1 MSFGLK
7 KLDGLILKSFF
18 GPFIITFFLVLFI
31 LVMQFYWLY
40 MDELLGKGLGA
51 GIMIQL
57 LIYMAASLVPL
68 ALPLGIML
76 ASIMTFGGLGEHFE
90 LVAMKAS
97 GISLSRIL
105 RPLGVFIIIL
115 SIGAFFFNNYVIPVA
130 NLKSFS
136 LLYDMRNSK
145 PTTSIAPGIFN
156 KDFDDYLIRIGKKNK
171 DGRKI
176 EDIIIYDHSVGRGN
190 KNVIIANQGEMY
202 PSPTGKYLIFE
213 LQDGWRYEES
223 PNPGQN
229 NMTRMHFDTWYMT
242 FDLSKFAFKRTQ
254 EEEFKNDGK
263 MMNIVQL
270 QQQIDT
276 TNKKKIENRKSIIH
290 NLSPNLSLL
299 NNKIKKEK
307 LNNYLKTPEQLIQY
321 ESSLISTLSPD
332 RGKAILDNVSSSSK
346 NIQRALDINVSE
358 ENYQDGRIAKFNIEW
373 HNKIT
378 LSVAC
383 ILLFFIGAPLGG
395 IIRKGGLGIP
405 VLVAI
410 IFFLIYYLTS
420 STGEK
425 LAKEGK
431 VPVWFGL
438 WLSTFVLLPIA
449 IFIMNKAR
457 NDAAIFSKEFYDKII
472 RFFKNIK
479 FKKNKN
485 TIQP

>member
-1 MSFGLK
+1 MRFGLK
-7 KLDGLILKSFF
+7 KLDGLILKSFI

-40 MDELLGKGLGA
+40 MDELLGKGLGV
-51 GIMIQL
+51 GIMLQL
-57 LIYMAASLVPL
+57 LVYMAASLVPL
-68 ALPLGIML
+68 ALPLGVML

-105 RPLGVFIIIL
+105 RPVAILIIAI

-130 NLKSFS
+130 NLKSYS

-156 KDFDDYLIRIGKKNK
+156 KDFDNYLIRIGKKDK
-171 DGRKI
+171 DGSSI
-176 EDIIIYDHSVGRGN
+176 EDIIIYDHTVGRGN
-190 KNVIIANQGEMY
+190 KNVIIANNGKMY
-202 PSPTGKYLIFE
+202 PSPSGKYLVFE
-213 LQDGWRYEES
+213 LEDGWRYEES
-223 PNPGQN
+223 NNPGQN
-229 NMTRMHFDTWYMT
+229 NMTRMHFDKWFMT

-254 EEEFKNDGK
+254 EEEFKNNEK
-263 MMNIVQL
+263 MMNILQL
-270 QQQIDT
+270 QSQIDT
-276 TNKKKIENRKSIIH
+276 TIKRQMNNRMSIIN
-290 NLSPNLSLL
+290 NLSPSLSIL
-299 NNKIKKEK
+299 NDKLKHEK
-307 LNNYLKTPEQLIQY
+307 VANYLKEKEP
-321 ESSLISTLSPD
+321 LISYEGNFSSTLRKEKD
-332 RGKAILDNVSSSSK
+332 RTIIDNASSSAK
-346 NIQRALDINVSE
+346 NIQRALSINVNE
-358 ENYQDGRIAKFNIEW
+358 EKYQSTRIAKFNIEW

-383 ILLFFIGAPLGG
+383 VLLFFIGAPLGG

-410 IFFLIYYLTS
+410 LFFLIYYLTS

-425 LAKEGK
+425 LAQEGS

-449 IFIMNKAR
+449 VFILNKAR
-457 NDAAIFSKEFYDKII
+457 NDAAIFSKEFYDKIV
-472 RFFKNIK
+472 RFFKQ
-479 FKKNKN
+479 FKKNKKVSAK
-485 TIQP
+485 